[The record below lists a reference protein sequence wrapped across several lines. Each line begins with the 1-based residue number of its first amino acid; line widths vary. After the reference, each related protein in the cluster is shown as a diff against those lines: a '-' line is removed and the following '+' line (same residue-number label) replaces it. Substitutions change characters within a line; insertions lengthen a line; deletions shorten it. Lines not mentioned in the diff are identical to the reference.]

1 MIFPPPS
8 LSSSALVKLWLSLRN
23 ALFPL
28 RPDNVHV
35 SLSVQ
40 VRPRSSLTMIV
51 SWTWTWTWNWYGA
64 AYHGAVYDAQEDN
77 GPDLVRT
84 NV

>member
-8 LSSSALVKLWLSLRN
+8 LSTSALVQLWLSLRN
-23 ALFPL
+23 AFSPL
-28 RPDNVHV
+28 RPDHVHV
-35 SLSVQ
+35 AVSVQ
-40 VRPRSSLTMIV
+40 DRPWSSLTMIV
-51 SWTWTWTWNWYGA
+51 SWTWTWNWYGA

>member
-1 MIFPPPS
+1 
-8 LSSSALVKLWLSLRN
+8 VQD
-23 ALFPL
+23 
-28 RPDNVHV
+28 RPW
-35 SLSVQ
+35 
-40 VRPRSSLTMIV
+40 SSLTMIV
-51 SWTWTWTWNWYGA
+51 SWTWTWNWYGA